1 MFATRIRNASTSVIV
16 CGYGV
21 ASMTITDKEGE
32 EHEKRVVIWLELAP
46 GHPKVLGAI
55 WASLVLGEPLTL
67 IRPEES
73 NIVVYG
79 LHRKYKKLTAEA
91 PELNVGRVKAKLTRL
106 IAPEACEI
114 AKPTKPFVVLEW
126 RASQGERSVSAGTAL
141 AAMLE
146 RGTAYPIQLE
156 WGDYLLS
163 EAIIQE
169 FATPLITGGTAPKGY
184 LVNPAPWG
192 RLIAEGLR
200 TGQIR
205 VPEKVAVVAP
215 QSEIAPPPITQ
226 NAPAPAATLP
236 APAEPVIQAPPDLF
250 IAQPHAEQWVT
261 QDLFAP
267 AK

>member
-1 MFATRIRNASTSVIV
+1 MLATRIRNASTSVIV

-21 ASMTITDKEGE
+21 ASMPIIDKEGE
-32 EHEKRVVIWLELAP
+32 EHEKLVVIWLELAP
-46 GHPKVLGAI
+46 GHPKMLGAI

-67 IRPEES
+67 IRPEEG

-79 LHRKYKKLTAEA
+79 LHRKYKKLAAEA

-114 AKPTKPFVVLEW
+114 AKLNKPFVVLEW

-146 RGTAYPIQLE
+146 RGTAYPTQLE

-163 EAIIQE
+163 EVIVQD
-169 FATPLITGGTAPKGY
+169 FATPLITGGTAPQGY

-200 TGQIR
+200 NKQIR
-205 VPEKVAVVAP
+205 VPEKAVDVTPGPEAASP
-215 QSEIAPPPITQ
+215 PAAAQSV
-226 NAPAPAATLP
+226 PAPAATLP
-236 APAEPVIQAPPDLF
+236 MPEAIQAPPDSLF
-250 IAQPHAEQWVT
+250 AAQPSAEQWVM
-261 QDLFAP
+261 QDMFAQ